1 MGDSSHSESAGDIHE
16 IPCPTRMANNWQKL
30 QWLAKK
36 RSFTLILRLGADGPE
51 AQSSLDEF
59 GGQTCDFG
67 HPYRV

>member
-1 MGDSSHSESAGDIHE
+1 
-16 IPCPTRMANNWQKL
+16 MANNWQKL

-36 RSFTLILRLGADGPE
+36 RSFTLILRLGADWPE